1 MFYTGSLHQPPGE
14 NKAVSKTNGK
24 GPPDRCTAVS
34 PAEKDARTPRMART
48 SLDDPR
54 YYINRDTSWLEF
66 NRRVL
71 EEAQD
76 EGNPLLERLK
86 FLAITAGNLDEFFEI
101 RVAGMVQQIEDGYNE
116 AGPDGLSLIEKR
128 DALSK
133 LTHQFV
139 DDQYDCWNTLRPLL
153 AEHGIRLLA
162 LHELDAEARRFVD
175 GYCEKELD
183 PLLTPVTVDPSHP
196 FPRVINKA
204 LCLGF
209 LLRRRRRSAITYT
222 GVVSVP
228 RALPRLVRL
237 PSDNTIDFIF
247 LADLVAHHAQGMY
260 HGYDIVSSAPFRV
273 TRNSNLYL
281 QEEEARSVLES
292 VRAELHNRRKGDAVR
307 MEIEADADPEVIER
321 LRTVFELDSWQVF
334 PVNGPVNLSR
344 LFNVYEQVQRQDL
357 KYRNFTPRELRL
369 TAKSQNLFEELRRH
383 DVLLHH
389 PYDSYDAVVSFIES
403 AAEDDHVLSIKQTL
417 YRTSEHSA
425 IVPSLMDAASR
436 KEVTAVVELKARF
449 DEAHNIR
456 WARDLE
462 DAGVQVFHG
471 LVGLKTHCKLSL
483 LVRRDPD
490 GVPRSYAHIGTGNYN
505 ATTARIYTDLSLFT
519 ANPEITHA
527 VHEVFSFLTAYAENP
542 SYDPL
547 LVAPLDLAEK
557 CIALIDRETEHA
569 RQGRPARII
578 AKMNALLDK
587 NMIQALYRASQ
598 AGVEIDLIV
607 RGICALR
614 PGVRGVSD
622 RVRVRSIVG
631 RFLEHSRIYYFANG
645 GEEEIYTGSA
655 DWMPRNLYERVEVLV
670 PLRDEFLRERVHRE
684 ILDAYLADNRKARIL
699 LRDGAY
705 IRAWQPMHGSRTR
718 KPPTGAAAFSAQDFL
733 ISVAEGKQLVD
744 FTPPPAPAWKRKVLP
759 GRVR

>member
-1 MFYTGSLHQPPGE
+1 
-14 NKAVSKTNGK
+14 
-24 GPPDRCTAVS
+24 
-34 PAEKDARTPRMART
+34 MARI
-48 SLDDPR
+48 SLENPQ
-54 YYINRDTSWLEF
+54 YYLNRDTSWLAF
-66 NRRVL
+66 NGRVL
-71 EEAQD
+71 EEAWD
-76 EGNPLLERLK
+76 NGNPLLERLK
-86 FLAITAGNLDEFFEI
+86 FLAISASNLDEFFEI
-101 RVAGMVQQIEDGYNE
+101 RVAAMMQQIEDGYNE
-116 AGPDGLSLIEKR
+116 AGPDGITLAEKR
-128 DALSK
+128 EILSR
-133 LTHQFV
+133 LTHKFV
-139 DDQYDCWNTLRPLL
+139 DEQYECWNDVRPAL
-153 AEHGIRLLA
+153 AEQGIRVLA

-175 GYCEKELD
+175 EYCEKELD
-183 PLLTPVTVDPSHP
+183 PLLTPVTVDPTHP

-209 LLRRRRRSAITYT
+209 LLRRRRRSALTYT

-237 PSDNTIDFIF
+237 PSDTTTDFIF
-247 LADLVAHHAQGMY
+247 LADLVAHHAQNMY

-281 QEEEARSVLES
+281 QEEEARNLLES

-307 MEIEADADPEVIER
+307 LEIEADADPEIIDR
-321 LRTVFELDSWQVF
+321 LRTVFELDPWQVF

-344 LFNVYEQVQRQDL
+344 LFNVYEQVQRPDL
-357 KYRNFTPRELRL
+357 KYRPFAPRELRL

-389 PYDSYDAVVSFIES
+389 PFDSYDAVVSFIES
-403 AAEDDHVLSIKQTL
+403 AAEDDNVLSIKQTL

-425 IVPSLMDAASR
+425 IVSSLMDAASR

-462 DAGVQVFHG
+462 DSGVQVFHG

-490 GVPRSYAHIGTGNYN
+490 GIRSYAHIGTGNYN

-519 ANPEITHA
+519 ANPEITRA
-527 VHEVFSFLTAYAENP
+527 VHDVFSFLTAYAENP

-557 CIALIDRETEHA
+557 TIALIDREADHA
-569 RQGRPARII
+569 RQGRPARIV

-614 PGVRGVSD
+614 PGVRGLSD
-622 RVRVRSIVG
+622 RIRVRSIVG
-631 RFLEHSRIYYFANG
+631 RFLEHSRIFCFANAE
-645 GEEEIYTGSA
+645 EEEIYIGSA

-684 ILDAYLADNRKARIL
+684 ILDAYLADNRKARVL

-705 IRAWQPMHGSRTR
+705 IRAWQPMHGKRNR
-718 KPPTGAAAFSAQDFL
+718 RAPTGSAAFSAQDYL
-733 ISVAEGKQLVD
+733 ISVAEGKQAPGFVL
-744 FTPPPAPAWKRKVLP
+744 PQIQPRKRKAPA